1 MKRIYT
7 EDDLTGLI
15 LQEDMICKK
24 CKKSFSSE
32 ANECK
37 PDDQEDKEGIF
48 TMCPHCQ
55 EVNQPFQIITRI

>member
-15 LQEDMICKK
+15 LQEDQICKK
-24 CKKSFSSE
+24 CKKSFSSI

-37 PDDQEDKEGIF
+37 PDDKEDKEIIF
-48 TMCPHCQ
+48 TMCPYCQ
-55 EVNQPFQIITRI
+55 EVNQPLQIRI